1 MVCTRK
7 CGIIL
12 LHLYLMVLMAGVTV
26 CVMCALVSIYTNF
39 FVLTQVVKSTME
51 FVRFEGE
58 VENRSKLR
66 VHISQLDSKT
76 IKLSGFT
83 ETLKVRAAESKVDF
97 PTRHDWDSYFR
108 DAKGMNEMKF
118 GERPDTV
125 HIKDLPCRWFAN
137 RKEKDRD
144 RPSEFI
150 VRKVF
155 ETFGEV
161 RCIDI
166 PMLDPYRKEMT
177 CAKGSIQTF
186 SFGQDIVFEAFVQ
199 FTEYIGFVKAMSSLR
214 GMKLLYKGEDGK
226 ALTANIKV
234 TDCLCAG

>member
-1 MVCTRK
+1 
-7 CGIIL
+7 
-12 LHLYLMVLMAGVTV
+12 
-26 CVMCALVSIYTNF
+26 
-39 FVLTQVVKSTME
+39 ME

-66 VHISQLDSKT
+66 VHIGQLDSKT
-76 IKLSGFT
+76 IKLSGFS
-83 ETLKVRAAESKVDF
+83 ETLKVRAAESKIDG

-108 DAKGMNEMKF
+108 DAKGMNELKY

-150 VRKVF
+150 LRKVF

-166 PMLDPYRKEMT
+166 PLLDPYRKEMSFSS
-177 CAKGSIQTF
+177 GSIQTF
-186 SFGQDIVFEAFVQ
+186 SFGQGIVFEAFIQ
-199 FTEYIGFVKAMSSLR
+199 YTEYIGFVKAMSSLR
-214 GMKLLYKGEDGK
+214 AMKLLYKGEDGK

-234 TDCLCAG
+234 MCVVVTLQCIWYSTLCPKKTYLTFSMVT

>member
-1 MVCTRK
+1 MVGAITSVC
-7 CGIIL
+7 IIL
-12 LHLYLMVLMAGVTV
+12 CCLCFL
-26 CVMCALVSIYTNF
+26 
-39 FVLTQVVKSTME
+39 QVVKSTME

-66 VHISQLDSKT
+66 VHISQLDTKT

-137 RKEKDRD
+137 RKEKERD

-150 VRKVF
+150 IRKVF

-166 PMLDPYRKEMT
+166 PLLDPYRKEMSSF
-177 CAKGSIQTF
+177 GSIQTF
-186 SFGQDIVFEAFVQ
+186 SFGQDIVFEAYIQ
-199 FTEYIGFVKAMSSLR
+199 FMEYIAFVKAMASLR

-234 TDCLCAG
+234 MHDNCM

>member
-161 RCIDI
+161 RC
-166 PMLDPYRKEMT
+166 T
-177 CAKGSIQTF
+177 T
-186 SFGQDIVFEAFVQ
+186 
-199 FTEYIGFVKAMSSLR
+199 
-214 GMKLLYKGEDGK
+214 
-226 ALTANIKV
+226 
-234 TDCLCAG
+234 

>member
-1 MVCTRK
+1 
-7 CGIIL
+7 
-12 LHLYLMVLMAGVTV
+12 
-26 CVMCALVSIYTNF
+26 
-39 FVLTQVVKSTME
+39 ME

-58 VENRSKLR
+58 VENRGKLR
-66 VHISQLDSKT
+66 VIVSQLDTKT
-76 IKLSGFT
+76 IKLTGFT
-83 ETLKVRAAESKVDF
+83 ETLKVRAAETKVDF

-125 HIKDLPCRWFAN
+125 HVRDLPCRWFAN
-137 RKEKDRD
+137 RKDKDRD
-144 RPSEFI
+144 RPSEFVI
-150 VRKVF
+150 RKVF

-161 RCIDI
+161 RCLDI
-166 PMLDPYRKEMT
+166 PMLDSYRKEMA
-177 CAKGSIQTF
+177 CAQGSIQKF
-186 SFGQDIVFEAFVQ
+186 SFGQDIVFEAFIQ

-234 TDCLCAG
+234 KSVYACITCTWYYDLTCIVHTSLLFCIPLSLVTRKIQCNCDRPRAGRALCGVSG

>member
-1 MVCTRK
+1 
-7 CGIIL
+7 
-12 LHLYLMVLMAGVTV
+12 
-26 CVMCALVSIYTNF
+26 
-39 FVLTQVVKSTME
+39 ME

-66 VHISQLDSKT
+66 VHVSQLDSKT

-108 DAKGMNEMKF
+108 DARDMNEMKY

-161 RCIDI
+161 RCVDI
-166 PMLDPYRKEMT
+166 PMLDPYRKEMAL
-177 CAKGSIQTF
+177 AKGSIQTF
-186 SFGQDIVFEAFVQ
+186 SFGQDIVFEAFIQ

-234 TDCLCAG
+234 TSSPDSTVSVKQHYCTFLVQTFPFFLQLSSSYDWIVVSAMVADNL

>member
-1 MVCTRK
+1 
-7 CGIIL
+7 
-12 LHLYLMVLMAGVTV
+12 
-26 CVMCALVSIYTNF
+26 
-39 FVLTQVVKSTME
+39 ME

-58 VENRSKLR
+58 VENRAKLR
-66 VHISQLDSKT
+66 VHISQLDTKT

-125 HIKDLPCRWFAN
+125 HIKDLPCRWFSN

-166 PMLDPYRKEMT
+166 PMLDPYRKEMA

-186 SFGQDIVFEAFVQ
+186 SFGQDIVFEAFIQYV
-199 FTEYIGFVKAMSSLR
+199 EYIGFVKAMSSLR
-214 GMKLLYKGEDGK
+214 GMKMLYKGEDGK

-234 TDCLCAG
+234 MGYLCIVSVALFIKCIQYFVYYLPLSVLISTYFCVCCNFFVISGIAVVQLL